1 MDAMPDVMSR
11 MPDGTPGEAG
21 ATPEALLARLD
32 AGARHVATPCGEGT
46 MAWRVWGRGGATPL
60 VLLHGGSGSWRHWAR
75 NIEELSADRMV
86 LCPDLPGLGDSA
98 MPPPAESPAPVAALV
113 RAGLAQVLA
122 EVLGADAAYHLCG
135 FSFGA
140 LLSGHIAAEAGPA
153 LRSVTLVGAGALG
166 LPRQITPLV
175 KVRSE
180 TGEARVAA
188 HRHNLASLMFADPA
202 RIDPLALAIQEAN
215 SVAARFRSRGFAS
228 TTSLKD
234 AIARSQAPVALLY
247 GERDAIAWPEIP
259 SRFAA
264 LHAVQPEAW
273 TGVIPGAGHW
283 VAYEAAASFN
293 AMLADMLD
301 RRFGG

>member
-1 MDAMPDVMSR
+1 MDDLASPDR
-11 MPDGTPGEAG
+11 PGETAEEP
-21 ATPEALLARLD
+21 AAVLRRLD
-32 AGARHVATPCGEGT
+32 AAARRQATPCGDGH
-46 MAWRVWGRGGATPL
+46 MVWRIWGSGRPL

-75 NIEELSADRMV
+75 NVAVLARDRMV
-86 LCPDLPGLGDSA
+86 VCPDLPGLGDSA
-98 MPPPAESPAPVAALV
+98 LPAPAESPAPVAAVV
-113 RAGLAQVLA
+113 RQGLAAVI
-122 EVLGADAAYHLCG
+122 GPNTPYDLCG

-140 LLSGHIAAEAGPA
+140 LLAGHIAAEADPA

-166 LPRQITPLV
+166 LPRQVTPLV

-180 TGEARVAA
+180 VGAARVAA

-202 RIDPLALAIQEAN
+202 GIDPLALAIQEAN

-234 AIARSQAPVALLY
+234 AIARCIAPVALIY
-247 GERDAIAWPEIP
+247 GERDAIAWPELDR
-259 SRFAA
+259 RFAA
-264 LHAVQPEAW
+264 LREVQPAAW

-293 AMLADMLD
+293 ALLTDML
-301 RRFGG
+301 RRRLGD

>member
-1 MDAMPDVMSR
+1 MHDVLSR
-11 MPDGTPGEAG
+11 VVEAP
-21 ATPEALLARLD
+21 AASLARID
-32 AGARHVATPCGEGT
+32 GAARRLGTPCGDGE
-46 MAWRVWGRGGATPL
+46 MAWRVWGKGRPL

-75 NIEELSADRMV
+75 NVEALAVDRMV
-86 LCPDLPGLGDSA
+86 VCPDLPGLGESA

-113 RAGLAQVLA
+113 RQGLAAVI
-122 EVLGADAAYHLCG
+122 GADTTYDLCG
-135 FSFGA
+135 FSFGS
-140 LLSGHIAAEAGPA
+140 LLAGHIAAEAGPE

-180 TGEARVAA
+180 VGEARVAA

-202 RIDPLALAIQEAN
+202 AIDPLALAIQEAN

-234 AIARSQAPVALLY
+234 AIARCTAPVALLY
-247 GERDAIAWPEIP
+247 GERDAIAWPEVEL
-259 SRFAA
+259 RFAA
-264 LHAVQPEAW
+264 LREVQPTAW

-293 AMLADMLD
+293 ALLADML
-301 RRFGG
+301 RRRLGD